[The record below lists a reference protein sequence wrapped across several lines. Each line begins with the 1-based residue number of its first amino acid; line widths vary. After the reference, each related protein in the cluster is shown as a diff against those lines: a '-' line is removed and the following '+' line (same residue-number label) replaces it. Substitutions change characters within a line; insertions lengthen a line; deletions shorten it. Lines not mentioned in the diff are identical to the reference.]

1 MKSDTHEQFGGHL
14 SETARIWRNKLDQRL
29 RPLGL
34 SQAKWMAII
43 YLSKQGDGLMQREL
57 ANLLGIEGASL
68 VGLLDR
74 MAQDGWIER
83 REVPEDRRCKSVHLT
98 ERAHD
103 LSREIKS
110 VAATLRG
117 ELLEGLSAEE
127 IRCCERVLSHIKQRA
142 AQI

>member
-1 MKSDTHEQFGGHL
+1 MTDHEQFGGQL
-14 SETARIWRNKLDQRL
+14 SETARAWRNKLDQRL

-34 SQAKWMAII
+34 SQAKWMAIL
-43 YLSKQGDGLMQREL
+43 YLSKQGEGLMQREL

-83 REVPEDRRCKSVHLT
+83 RENPEDRRCKTVHLT
-98 ERAHD
+98 EQAHA
-103 LSREIKS
+103 LSREIK
-110 VAATLRG
+110 AIAGTLRR

-127 IRCCERVLSHIKQRA
+127 IESCVRVLNHIKQRA
-142 AQI
+142 SQI